1 MSLILFLLS
10 LLKTKV
16 NVSLQSISQSNYL
29 DVSLKSIKWYMS
41 KLLTI
46 IRKPMNKDSLI
57 DVKNFNGRTFL
68 HYA

>member
-1 MSLILFLLS
+1 MGLILFLLS

-29 DVSLKSIKWYMS
+29 DVSLKSIKWYLS

>member
-1 MSLILFLLS
+1 MGLILFLLS

-57 DVKNFNGRTFL
+57 DVKNFDGRSFL

>member
-1 MSLILFLLS
+1 MGLILFLLS